1 MDVDQAG
8 VAFAGIEGREDR
20 VLAGFAAGHEVDRRG
35 RGQVRGQQG
44 AQFGEL
50 GFVAVSDDHATDQAR
65 AQEGLKRVDEDRLA
79 GQERGDLVVD
89 DGLHA
94 PGRTRGEKDEDVVAG
109 AHAVSPMS
117 RRMRSVSAAG
127 SLALR
132 MGRPTTM
139 KLAPAA
145 AAWAGVMIRFWSSP
159 AASG

>member
-1 MDVDQAG
+1 MIDQLMLLTG
-8 VAFAGIEGREDR
+8 
-20 VLAGFAAGHEVDRRG
+20 LAGFAAGHEVDRGGG
-35 RGQVRGQQG
+35 RQVGGEQPLE
-44 AQFGEL
+44 FGEL
-50 GFVAVSDDHATDQAR
+50 GFVAVSDDHAADEAR
-65 AQEGLKRVDEDRLA
+65 TQEGLERMDEDRLT
-79 GQERGDLVVD
+79 GEESGDLVVD

-94 PGRTRGEKDEDVVAG
+94 PGGTRGEKDEDVVAG

-145 AAWAGVMIRFWSSP
+145 AAWAGVMMRFWSSP